1 MIVNGKIKEV
11 DRILLKIFR
20 WNKIDYRELKVY
32 LKKKMNV
39 LSKEKLDYEEFL
51 LDSSKKIIIVEK
63 VFIFDY
69 FIK

>member
-11 DRILLKIFR
+11 DRILLKVLR
-20 WNKIDYRELKVY
+20 WNKIDYRELKVN

-51 LDSSKKIIIVEK
+51 LDSSNKLIIVEK
-63 VFIFDY
+63 YLFLI
-69 FIK
+69 IL

>member
-11 DRILLKIFR
+11 DRILLKVLR
-20 WNKIDYRELKVY
+20 WNKIDYRELKVN

-51 LDSSKKIIIVEK
+51 LDNSNKLIIVEK
-63 VFIFDY
+63 YLFLI
-69 FIK
+69 IL

>member
-1 MIVNGKIKEV
+1 MIVKGKIKEV
-11 DRILLKIFR
+11 DRILLKVLR

-51 LDSSKKIIIVEK
+51 LDSSKKIIIVK
-63 VFIFDY
+63 KYLFLI
-69 FIK
+69 IL

>member
-51 LDSSKKIIIVEK
+51 LDSSNKLIIVEK
-63 VFIFDY
+63 YLFLI
-69 FIK
+69 IL

>member
-20 WNKIDYRELKVY
+20 WNKIDYRELKVN

-51 LDSSKKIIIVEK
+51 LDSSNKLIIVEK
-63 VFIFDY
+63 YLFLI
-69 FIK
+69 IL

>member
-11 DRILLKIFR
+11 DRILLKVFR
-20 WNKIDYRELKVY
+20 WNKIDYRELKVN

-51 LDSSKKIIIVEK
+51 LDSRNKLIIVEK
-63 VFIFDY
+63 YLFLI
-69 FIK
+69 IL

>member
-11 DRILLKIFR
+11 DRILLKVFR
-20 WNKIDYRELKVY
+20 WNKIDYRELKVN

-51 LDSSKKIIIVEK
+51 LDSSNKLIIVEK
-63 VFIFDY
+63 YLFLI
-69 FIK
+69 IL

>member
-11 DRILLKIFR
+11 DRILL
-20 WNKIDYRELKVY
+20 IDYRELKVN

-51 LDSSKKIIIVEK
+51 LDSSNKLIIVEK
-63 VFIFDY
+63 YLFLI
-69 FIK
+69 IL

>member
-20 WNKIDYRELKVY
+20 WNKIDYWELKVN

-51 LDSSKKIIIVEK
+51 LDSSNKLIIVEK
-63 VFIFDY
+63 YLFLI
-69 FIK
+69 IL

>member
-11 DRILLKIFR
+11 DRILLKVFR

-51 LDSSKKIIIVEK
+51 LDSSKKIIIVK
-63 VFIFDY
+63 KYLFLI
-69 FIK
+69 IL